1 MRKITSK
8 REYREV
14 YNDNYRISGSLF
26 IFLLKKEL
34 SDLPEES
41 CAIGIV
47 VSKKVGNAVIRNKS
61 KRRVRAFLRENEDL
75 LPKCCQLVIIAKSKA
90 GTATWSRIEADLTK
104 LFKSIR

>member
-14 YNDNYRISGSLF
+14 YDNNYRISGSLF
-26 IFLLKKEL
+26 IFLLKKEI

-47 VSKKVGNAVIRNKS
+47 VSKKVGNAVIRNKT
-61 KRRVRAFLRENEDL
+61 KRRIRAFLRENNNL
-75 LPKCCQLVIIAKSKA
+75 LPERCQLVIVAKARA
-90 GTATWSRIEADLTK
+90 GTAPWNRIATDLTK
-104 LFKSIR
+104 LFKSLR